1 MDIKEIVKKIADL
14 LHNGSV
20 KTGKVWFDFDSYDME
35 EDIPYLLNDKGK
47 IIRIEWFFVNK
58 DGSEIIVTTEHCDEY
73 TLNMSNFT
81 ENDLEAIGMYE
92 LLSNVYYETNDSY
105 EIGDFEID
113 FLKI

>member
-1 MDIKEIVKKIADL
+1 MAIKEIVKKIADL
-14 LHNGSV
+14 LYNGSV
-20 KTGKVWFDFDSYDME
+20 KTGKVWFDSDSYDSE

-47 IIRIEWFFVNK
+47 IIRIDWFFVNK
-58 DGSEIIVTTEHCDEY
+58 EGTKIIVTTELCDEY

-105 EIGDFEID
+105 EIGDFEND
-113 FLKI
+113 FLNI